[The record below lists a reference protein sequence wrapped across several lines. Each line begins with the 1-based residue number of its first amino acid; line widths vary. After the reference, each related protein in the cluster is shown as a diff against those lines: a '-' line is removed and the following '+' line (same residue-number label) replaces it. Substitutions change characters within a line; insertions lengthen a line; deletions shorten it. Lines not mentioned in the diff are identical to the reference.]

1 MNMLDAG
8 INIPE
13 MINMVFFKSVQSKVK
28 ILNTLMKIL
37 NLFYENDIDK
47 LFNNIDYFN
56 VSPRPSH
63 LFHRKLKRDNVHDF
77 Q

>member
-13 MINMVFFKSVQSKVK
+13 MVNMVFFKSVQSKVK

-37 NLFYENDIDK
+37 NLFSENDIDK
-47 LFNNIDYFN
+47 IFNNID
-56 VSPRPSH
+56 
-63 LFHRKLKRDNVHDF
+63 
-77 Q
+77 

>member
-1 MNMLDAG
+1 MLEPQIAISMNMLDAG

-37 NLFYENDIDK
+37 NLFSENDIDK
-47 LFNNIDYFN
+47 IFNNIDYFN
-56 VSPRPSH
+56 RI
-63 LFHRKLKRDNVHDF
+63 LTA
-77 Q
+77 

>member
-1 MNMLDAG
+1 MLEPQIAISMNMLDAG

-13 MINMVFFKSVQSKVK
+13 MVNMVFFKSVQSKVK

-37 NLFYENDIDK
+37 NLFSENDIDK

-56 VSPRPSH
+56 RI
-63 LFHRKLKRDNVHDF
+63 LTA
-77 Q
+77 

>member
-47 LFNNIDYFN
+47 LFNNIDSAHDKKSAPTN
-56 VSPRPSH
+56 
-63 LFHRKLKRDNVHDF
+63 FHGF
-77 Q
+77 GG

>member
-1 MNMLDAG
+1 MLEPQIAISMNMLDAG

-56 VSPRPSH
+56 RV
-63 LFHRKLKRDNVHDF
+63 LIA
-77 Q
+77 